1 MSRFLRPWSI
11 ISAFLAFGLSLF
23 AQQSPAPHAT
33 GQMQVMQQPLSGQLP
48 PARTENLG
56 DVARQYREKKRAEIK
71 MTAQDTRE
79 LFHSIDKILQ
89 FASDD
94 SGFAA
99 RATVGRQMLGQED
112 VERQVR
118 ANMADDKSVQRMEN
132 AQLTLKKFGLLP
144 RDFEIRKL
152 AASVAGE
159 NIAAF
164 YDPKKKT
171 INMMNWIPVAQQ
183 RPVLAHELTH
193 ALQDQNYNLD
203 RWMGWDQKDK
213 VETAPHDSAD
223 GDMDRGE
230 QMGARKAVVE

>member
-1 MSRFLRPWSI
+1 M
-11 ISAFLAFGLSLF
+11 
-23 AQQSPAPHAT
+23 
-33 GQMQVMQQPLSGQLP
+33 
-48 PARTENLG
+48 G
-56 DVARQYREKKRAEIK
+56 DIARQYREKKRSEIK
-71 MTAQDTRE
+71 MTARDTRD
-79 LFHSIDKILQ
+79 LFQSIDKILQ

-94 SGFAA
+94 SGLAT

-112 VERQVR
+112 VEKQVR
-118 ANMADDKSVQRMEN
+118 ANLDDDKSVRRMEN

-203 RWMGWDQKDK
+203 RWMGGTKK
-213 VETAPHDSAD
+213 TTAKRRLTMRPMQTWIMANRRPLVRQLSK
-223 GDMDRGE
+223 
-230 QMGARKAVVE
+230 ARQCWSTPITCSPTTEPAWRNLRRWWIIFKTA